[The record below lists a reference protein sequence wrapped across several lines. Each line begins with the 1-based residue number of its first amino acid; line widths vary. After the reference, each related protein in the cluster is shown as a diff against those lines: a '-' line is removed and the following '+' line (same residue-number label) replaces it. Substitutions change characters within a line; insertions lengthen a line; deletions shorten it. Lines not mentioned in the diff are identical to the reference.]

1 MSQEKPVQFPPLLS
15 EDEIDR
21 MVVRKPQPPG
31 QRPEPFA
38 IVLQSYPR
46 IAERLKE
53 LWGSPE
59 CDRYF
64 AELLID
70 TRGNRQ
76 GFPPAV
82 VSALLE
88 LSEAHQR
95 RVGTDVDDIDNLT
108 GVHRRGA
115 R

>member
-1 MSQEKPVQFPPLLS
+1 MNENEPAEFPPLLPD
-15 EDEIDR
+15 DEIDR
-21 MVVRKPQPPG
+21 MVVRKPQPPSA
-31 QRPEPFA
+31 RPEPFG

-46 IAERLKE
+46 IAERLRK
-53 LWGSPE
+53 LWGTAE

-70 TRGNRQ
+70 QRGNRQ

-95 RVGTDVDDIDNLT
+95 RGGSPPPAIDQLA
-108 GVHRRGA
+108 GADRRGA